1 MRLGQFLGGGAAFAP
16 QAQEGGGDLF
26 GAELLQQLRGQ
37 GGVVAH
43 GFVQAGMVQ
52 HALIIARPHLVRGRR
67 V

>member
-1 MRLGQFLGGGAAFAP
+1 MRLGQFLGSGAAFAP

-43 GFVQAGMVQ
+43 GFMQAGWSSM
-52 HALIIARPHLVRGRR
+52 R
-67 V
+67 